1 VPFVLDAS
9 VALSW
14 HFEDEVS
21 PYADSVLDRLG
32 RDTAHVPSLWS
43 LEVTN
48 GLVLAE
54 RKRLLTSARF
64 LRAVELSLSLPVVV
78 HEFSLG
84 RVLDNV
90 AGLAREYNLAAYDA
104 AYLDLAIREGLPI
117 ATQDDDLL
125 AATRRAGLPDLDI
138 T

>member
-1 VPFVLDAS
+1 
-9 VALSW
+9 
-14 HFEDEVS
+14 
-21 PYADSVLDRLG
+21 
-32 RDTAHVPSLWS
+32 
-43 LEVTN
+43 
-48 GLVLAE
+48 
-54 RKRLLTSARF
+54 
-64 LRAVELSLSLPVVV
+64 LPLVV

-90 AGLAREYNLAAYDA
+90 AGFAREYDLTAYDA